1 MIQITFFSFYLT
13 HADRIPLSPAMTTMM
28 TASTMSSNGLYDAR
42 ATIIII
48 GMKGAGKTT
57 IGLMANRSMGRTFID
72 MDYRFRMSEN
82 TSVEAYVAAHG
93 WNAFRARE
101 TALLKELLV
110 QHPFDAVIACG
121 GGIIESS
128 ESRRVLKSV
137 LHTMPVIRVLRE
149 ESAIRQYID
158 GRWLKQYDEDL
169 DAMMRRR
176 SLLYRECCSHTFYN
190 LSCDS
195 DASAKEPS
203 RSIDRANL
211 LSSSTNIS
219 DPLKFKQVGNSFE
232 RLLRAIL
239 GESFKSAN
247 HSQNFADPE
256 LGANSILARPSRQS
270 SAPLDLPGSPTSGHN
285 TPPVFR
291 NSLSNLLAPHG
302 PGPGP
307 LHEPAYN
314 EYKVSSPSHNG
325 SKVHPKRA
333 TNGNPSARGKVI
345 AVLPRKANVLER
357 SSLLTRRTTAMS
369 LTFADLTSISAN
381 MIRNITQGVD
391 ALELRVDMLDCLRPA
406 TATAR
411 SLDIEAEP
419 KIDFEEVAR
428 QLETLRKLTP
438 DIPILFTLRSDR
450 EGGFFHDDRKLSQ
463 RDTRSPHSQTI
474 YFRLLSL
481 AIGMGIEMLDVEL
494 GWDPRMT
501 KRLIESRGRT
511 KIVPSYHDL
520 MGALKWDTNVAR
532 QLYDRAC
539 SFGNGVHVVM
549 MIGTTTRS
557 NIEQNQHL
565 GSFSARLL
573 STAGADPSARM
584 PPLMALNMGMAGRSS
599 RPFNDVLNFVSHPA
613 MPMKAGKGQL
623 SLKEMMETLVRLSVI
638 RSSHFHL
645 YGAVHEAAQLVKEAI
660 IAAFDEFGLPY
671 QLLEEGT
678 WSLAEYVDVH
688 QNDEAG
694 EREEEE
700 KTMINS
706 MSDGLFIADHA
717 HRQVELFEI
726 MSKTCPERISTVGK
740 IVQAVDVMARQD
752 IGLLMLGTE
761 RGRRVPN
768 ALGEMR
774 GPLVGCHTLPAA
786 IERILLAHLAPIN
799 VPNAHRSGL
808 IVILN
813 DEEESTEKGNMDV
826 DEDMEKYQATS
837 KIAKRAALYALSKMG
852 LGTVYILEQ
861 SDSGHANLSDDPPY
875 SRRQSLAPGASRD
888 SSAPPQAS
896 TSKVWAQEV
905 LRLSN
910 DEESQS
916 GTSGDASDQI
926 RVVVRDI
933 SLASLAHSPTRSGH
947 DTPES
952 SLGKSAR
959 MTSLPDLQHN
969 QDDEDA
975 ETMAAIYDFER
986 HPSKRPCAIVIVGGN
1001 EERQQECLST
1011 LTNSSSHVQ
1020 KTSDEDQSRVTQNK
1034 KRFVLPQELWQSS
1047 FGGTIVRIPSKRSD
1061 IIGSRTKIESDAPKV
1076 NGNLHFQD
1084 DQTATLHNG
1093 WINVEPWVIERD
1105 RVQKNVIE
1113 AWTRRSAPNHHLCG
1127 IWDAK

>member
-1 MIQITFFSFYLT
+1 
-13 HADRIPLSPAMTTMM
+13 MTTMM
-28 TASTMSSNGLYDAR
+28 TASTMPSNGLYDAR

-72 MDYRFRMSEN
+72 MDYRFRISED
-82 TSVEAYVAAHG
+82 TSVESYVAAHG
-93 WNAFRARE
+93 WSAFRARE
-101 TALLKELLV
+101 TILLKELLV

-149 ESAIRQYID
+149 ESAVRQYID

-169 DAMMRRR
+169 GAMMRRR
-176 SLLYRECCSHTFYN
+176 TLLYRECCSHTFYN
-190 LSCDS
+190 LSCGIE
-195 DASAKEPS
+195 ASSKDPS
-203 RSIDRANL
+203 RSTDRVSF
-211 LSSSTNIS
+211 SSSSSNTT

-239 GESFKSAN
+239 GDSFKSAN
-247 HSQNFADPE
+247 QSQNFADPE
-256 LGANSILARPSRQS
+256 LGANSISRPSRQS
-270 SAPLDLPGSPTSGHN
+270 SAPLDLPGSPTSGQN

-307 LHEPAYN
+307 LHESAFYDHRL
-314 EYKVSSPSHNG
+314 SSPLHNG
-325 SKVHPKRA
+325 SKMHSKQA
-333 TNGNPSARGKVI
+333 MGKSSSIKNESSSTRSKGI
-345 AVLPRKANVLER
+345 AVLPRRANVLER

-369 LTFADLTSISAN
+369 LTFADLTSISAD
-381 MIRNITQGVD
+381 MLQNITQGVD

-411 SLDIEAEP
+411 SRDIEAEP

-428 QLETLRKLTP
+428 QLETLRKMTP
-438 DIPILFTLRSDR
+438 DIPILFTVRSDR

-463 RDTRSPHSQTI
+463 RDTRSPHSQAI
-474 YFRLLSL
+474 YFQLLQL

-494 GWDPRMT
+494 GWDPWMT
-501 KRLIESRGRT
+501 KKLVESRGRT

-520 MGALKWDTNVAR
+520 MGALKWDSNVAR

-557 NIEQNQHL
+557 NIEQNQHI
-565 GSFSARLL
+565 GSFSARIL
-573 STAGADPSARM
+573 SAAGADPSGRM

-623 SLKEMMETLVRLSVI
+623 SLKEMMETLVRLSMI
-638 RSSHFHL
+638 RTSHFHL

-660 IAAFDEFGLPY
+660 TAAFDEFGLPF

-678 WSLAEYVDVH
+678 WSLAEYIEAH
-688 QNDEAG
+688 QNDDRG
-694 EREEEE
+694 DQQEEEN
-700 KTMINS
+700 TMVNS
-706 MSDGLFIADHA
+706 VSDGLYIADHA
-717 HRQVELFEI
+717 HRQTELFEI
-726 MSKTCPERISTVGK
+726 MSRRCPERISKIGR

-786 IERILLAHLAPIN
+786 IERTLLAHLAPIN
-799 VPNAHRSGL
+799 VPNVHRSGL
-808 IVILN
+808 IVVLN
-813 DEEESTEKGNMDV
+813 DEDETNDKGDSEMGENA
-826 DEDMEKYQATS
+826 EKYQATTN
-837 KIAKRAALYALSKMG
+837 IAKRAALHALCQMG
-852 LGTVYILEQ
+852 LGTVYVLEQ
-861 SDSGHANLSDDPPY
+861 SDSHHGHLSDDPPY
-875 SRRQSLAPGASRD
+875 SRRQSLAPGTSRD
-888 SSAPPQAS
+888 SSVPPHP
-896 TSKVWAQEV
+896 TSSKAWAQEV
-905 LRLSN
+905 LRLNYSH
-910 DEESQS
+910 EPQS
-916 GTSGDASDQI
+916 GTFADLSDDL

-947 DTPES
+947 DTPENGS
-952 SLGKSAR
+952 GKRTR
-959 MTSLPDLQHN
+959 MDMISDLQQNHE
-969 QDDEDA
+969 DEDA

-986 HPSKRPCAIVIVGGN
+986 HPSKRPCAIVVVGGS
-1001 EERQQECLST
+1001 EERQRECLST
-1011 LTNSSSHVQ
+1011 LPKRSTAVQTNE
-1020 KTSDEDQSRVTQNK
+1020 EDHLRTMHFDK
-1034 KRFVLPQELWQSS
+1034 KHFILPHELWQSS

-1061 IIGSRTKIESDAPKV
+1061 IIGSRRKIETDAPKV
-1076 NGNLHFQD
+1076 SGNIHYQD
-1084 DQTATLHNG
+1084 DRTATLHNG

-1113 AWTRRSAPNHHLCG
+1113 AWTRRSAPSHHLCG
-1127 IWDAK
+1127 IWDSLKQ